1 MQLLTDFP
9 IIIHQPVIWNDMDA
23 YQHVNNTVYF
33 RYFEDARMA
42 FFEKTRVT
50 EFKEQHGIGPI
61 LASTRCD
68 YRLPL
73 TYPDQLHI
81 GARVVEIA
89 EKKFVMQYRVV
100 SEKFNAIAA
109 EGEGLI
115 VYYDYKNARSC
126 KIPDEILLAIQGLST
141 TPHI

>member
-9 IIIHQPVIWNDMDA
+9 IVIHQPVIWNDMDA

-42 FFEKTRVT
+42 FFEKTRVS
-50 EFKEQHGIGPI
+50 EFKELHGIGPI

-115 VYYDYKNARSC
+115 VYYDYQQARSC
-126 KIPDEILLAIQGLST
+126 KIPDEILSAMQGLST
-141 TPHI
+141 ASLK

>member
-1 MQLLTDFP
+1 MDLLAEFP
-9 IIIHQPVIWNDMDA
+9 IVIHQPVIWNDMDA

-42 FFEKTRVT
+42 YFEKTRVS
-50 EFKEQHGIGPI
+50 EFKELHGIGPI

-68 YRLPL
+68 FRAPL
-73 TYPDQLHI
+73 TYPDNLRI

-100 SEKFNAIAA
+100 SEKLNAVAA

-115 VYYDYKNARSC
+115 VYYDYQNARSC
-126 KIPDEILLAIQGLST
+126 KIPAEILSAMQAIAE
-141 TPHI
+141 

>member
-1 MQLLTDFP
+1 MDLLAEFP
-9 IIIHQPVIWNDMDA
+9 IVIHQPVIWNDMDA

-42 FFEKTRVT
+42 FFEKTRVS
-50 EFKEQHGIGPI
+50 EFKELHGIGPI

-68 YRLPL
+68 FRAPL
-73 TYPDQLHI
+73 TYPDNLHI

-89 EKKFVMQYRVV
+89 EKKFVMLYRVV
-100 SEKFNAIAA
+100 SEKLNAVAA

-115 VYYDYKNARSC
+115 VYYDYQHARSC
-126 KIPDEILLAIQGLST
+126 KIPDEILAAMRGLSEA
-141 TPHI
+141 I